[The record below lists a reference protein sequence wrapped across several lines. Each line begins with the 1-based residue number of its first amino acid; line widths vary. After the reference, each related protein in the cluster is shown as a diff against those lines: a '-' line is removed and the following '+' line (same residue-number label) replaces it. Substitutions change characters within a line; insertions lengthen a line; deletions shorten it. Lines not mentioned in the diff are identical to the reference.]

1 MKIYSSAFIIWI
13 SIISFLATDALSQKS
28 TVPTE
33 VTVRAQSKDAKFIG
47 TSMGG
52 AYITIT
58 EVKSGEVLADGMAE
72 GSTGDTQKLV
82 RDPKQRYEQLSTP
95 GAAKF
100 EATLSLSEP
109 VFVTISAVAPYAKKQ
124 AQVETSTQMWLIPG
138 KDITGDGI
146 ILEIPGFVIDV
157 LSPQT
162 HQSLNSSE
170 IEIRANIV
178 MMCGCPTSEGGL
190 WDSSEYEIEA
200 IIKKDGK
207 TIDSVPLN
215 FTGQTSTYS
224 ASYTASENG
233 VYEITVYAYHAKTG
247 NTGVDKTTAIVSEQ
261 GTGNREQLGIRN

>member
-1 MKIYSSAFIIWI
+1 MKRYLPVFIIWI
-13 SIISFLATDALSQKS
+13 SILSFFASDAFSQDNTIATDI
-28 TVPTE
+28 
-33 VTVRAQSKDAKFIG
+33 TVRAQSKDAKFIG

-58 EVKSGEVLADGMAE
+58 EVKTGKILAAGTTT

-82 RDPKQRYEQLSTP
+82 RDPRQRYEQLSTP

-109 VFVTISAVAPYAKKQ
+109 VFVTVSAVAPFAKKQ
-124 AQVETSTQMWLIPG
+124 ARVETSTQLWLIPG

-162 HQSLNSSE
+162 HQTLENTQMD
-170 IEIRANIV
+170 IRANIV
-178 MMCGCPTSEGGL
+178 MMCGCPTSNGGL

-207 TIDSVPLN
+207 TIDSVPLQ
-215 FTGQTSTYS
+215 FTGQTSTYATKYKAPGS
-224 ASYTASENG
+224 G

-247 NTGVDKTTAIVSEQ
+247 NTGVDKTTTVISDQ
-261 GTGNREQLGIRN
+261 